1 LPLVLRS
8 LLLPNPKPKGMSR
21 KNLRERATAPRACVC
36 LSLSIRA
43 PGFASTAFLSR
54 DMRAMA
60 ALILFVLVGL
70 NRDSLTAAGRFLR
83 SRD

>member
-1 LPLVLRS
+1 MLV
-8 LLLPNPKPKGMSR
+8 K
-21 KNLRERATAPRACVC
+21 
-36 LSLSIRA
+36 
-43 PGFASTAFLSR
+43 GFASTAFLSR

-70 NRDSLTAAGRFLR
+70 NQDSLTAAGRFLR